1 MSQENVDA
9 DFDVIRR
16 AWRASGQK
24 DLAAFERDLDPDI
37 VTIPFGAAMEGK
49 SYRGVDAVVGWLRDE
64 IWASWEQFD
73 TVPEEFT
80 RVGDKVL
87 VRGHWRATG
96 KESGVELVIRA
107 TWVVEVRNGKIA
119 YWQTYTDHEDALRD
133 LGLGPDKSST

>member
-9 DFDVIRR
+9 DFEVIRR

-24 DLAAFERDLDPDI
+24 DLAALERDLDPDI

-64 IWASWEQFD
+64 IWANWEHFD

-80 RVGDKVL
+80 RVGQRIL
-87 VRGHWRATG
+87 VTGRWHARGKA
-96 KESGVELVIRA
+96 SGVELDIPA
-107 TWVVEVRNGKIA
+107 TWVIEVRDGKIT
-119 YWQTYTDHEDALRD
+119 YWRTYTDRHQALRD
-133 LGLGPDKSST
+133 IGLEA

>member
-9 DFDVIRR
+9 DFEVIRR

-24 DLAAFERDLDPDI
+24 DLAALERDLDPDI

-64 IWASWEQFD
+64 IWANWEHFD

-80 RVGDKVL
+80 RVGQRIL
-87 VRGHWRATG
+87 VTGRWHARGKA
-96 KESGVELVIRA
+96 SGVELDIPA
-107 TWVVEVRNGKIA
+107 TWVIEVRDGKII
-119 YWQTYTDHEDALRD
+119 YWRTYTDRHQALRD
-133 LGLGPDKSST
+133 IGLE

>member
-1 MSQENVDA
+1 MSQEKVDA
-9 DFDVIRR
+9 DFEVIRR

-64 IWASWEQFD
+64 IWANWEHFD

-80 RVGDKVL
+80 RVGQRIL
-87 VRGHWRATG
+87 VTGRWHARGKA
-96 KESGVELVIRA
+96 SGVELDIPA
-107 TWVVEVRNGKIA
+107 TWVIEVRDGKIT
-119 YWQTYTDHEDALRD
+119 YWRTYTDRHQALRD
-133 LGLGPDKSST
+133 IGLEA

>member
-9 DFDVIRR
+9 DFEVIRR

-64 IWASWEQFD
+64 IWANWEHFD

-80 RVGDKVL
+80 RVGQRIL
-87 VRGHWRATG
+87 VTGRWHARGKG
-96 KESGVELVIRA
+96 SGVELDIPA
-107 TWVVEVRNGKIA
+107 TWVVEVRDGKIT
-119 YWQTYTDHEDALRD
+119 YWRTYTDRHQALRD
-133 LGLGPDKSST
+133 IGLEA

>member
-9 DFDVIRR
+9 DFEVIRR

-37 VTIPFGAAMEGK
+37 VTIPFGAVMEGK

-64 IWASWEQFD
+64 IWANWEHFD

-80 RVGDKVL
+80 RVGERIL
-87 VRGHWRATG
+87 VTGRWHARGKG
-96 KESGVELVIRA
+96 SGVELDIPA
-107 TWVVEVRNGKIA
+107 TWVVEVRDGRIA
-119 YWQTYTDHEDALRD
+119 YWRTYTDHHQALRD
-133 LGLGPDKSST
+133 IGLEA

>member
-9 DFDVIRR
+9 DFEVIRR

-49 SYRGVDAVVGWLRDE
+49 SYRGVDAVAGWLRDE
-64 IWASWEQFD
+64 IWANWEHFD

-80 RVGDKVL
+80 RVGQRIL
-87 VRGHWRATG
+87 VTGRWHARGKA
-96 KESGVELVIRA
+96 SGVELDIPA
-107 TWVVEVRNGKIA
+107 TWVIEVRDGKIT
-119 YWQTYTDHEDALRD
+119 YWRTYTDRD
-133 LGLGPDKSST
+133 QAHRDIGLEA

>member
-9 DFDVIRR
+9 DFEVIRR

-64 IWASWEQFD
+64 IWANWEHFD

-80 RVGDKVL
+80 RVGERIL
-87 VRGHWRATG
+87 VTG
-96 KESGVELVIRA
+96 RWHAHGKGSGVELDIPA
-107 TWVVEVRNGKIA
+107 TWVVEVRDGKIT
-119 YWQTYTDHEDALRD
+119 YWRTYTDRHQALRD
-133 LGLGPDKSST
+133 IGLEA

>member
-1 MSQENVDA
+1 MSQENVDP
-9 DFDVIRR
+9 DFEVIRR

-64 IWASWEQFD
+64 IWANWEHFD

-80 RVGDKVL
+80 RVGQRIL
-87 VRGHWRATG
+87 VTGRWHARGKG
-96 KESGVELVIRA
+96 SGVELDIPA
-107 TWVVEVRNGKIA
+107 TWVIEVRDGKIT
-119 YWQTYTDHEDALRD
+119 YWRTYTDRDQALRD
-133 LGLGPDKSST
+133 IGLEA

>member
-9 DFDVIRR
+9 DFEVIRR

-64 IWASWEQFD
+64 IWANWEHFD

-80 RVGDKVL
+80 RVGQRIL
-87 VRGHWRATG
+87 VTGRWHARGKA
-96 KESGVELVIRA
+96 SGVELDIPA
-107 TWVVEVRNGKIA
+107 TWVVEVRDGKIT
-119 YWQTYTDHEDALRD
+119 YWRTYTDRHQALRD
-133 LGLGPDKSST
+133 IGLEA

>member
-9 DFDVIRR
+9 DFEVIRR

-37 VTIPFGAAMEGK
+37 VTIPFGAAMEGT

-64 IWASWEQFD
+64 IWANWEHFD

-80 RVGDKVL
+80 RVGERIL
-87 VRGHWRATG
+87 VTGRWHARGKG
-96 KESGVELVIRA
+96 SGVELDIPA
-107 TWVVEVRNGKIA
+107 TWVIEVRDGKIT
-119 YWQTYTDHEDALRD
+119 YWQTYTDRDQALRD
-133 LGLGPDKSST
+133 IGLEA

>member
-9 DFDVIRR
+9 DFEVIRR

-37 VTIPFGAAMEGK
+37 VTIPFGAVMEGK

-64 IWASWEQFD
+64 IWANWEHFD

-80 RVGDKVL
+80 RVGERIL
-87 VRGHWRATG
+87 VTGRWHARGKG
-96 KESGVELVIRA
+96 SGVELDIPA
-107 TWVVEVRNGKIA
+107 TWVVEVRDGKIT
-119 YWQTYTDHEDALRD
+119 YWQTYTDRD
-133 LGLGPDKSST
+133 QARRDVGLEA

>member
-9 DFDVIRR
+9 DFEVIRR

-37 VTIPFGAAMEGK
+37 VTIPFGAVMEGK

-64 IWASWEQFD
+64 IWANWEHFD

-80 RVGDKVL
+80 RVGERIL
-87 VRGHWRATG
+87 VTGRWHARGKG
-96 KESGVELVIRA
+96 SGVELDIPA
-107 TWVVEVRNGKIA
+107 TWVVEVRDSKII
-119 YWQTYTDHEDALRD
+119 YWQTYTDRDQALRAI
-133 LGLGPDKSST
+133 GLEG

>member
-1 MSQENVDA
+1 MSQENEDA
-9 DFDVIRR
+9 DFEVIRR

-64 IWASWEQFD
+64 IWANWEHFD

-80 RVGDKVL
+80 RVGQRIL
-87 VRGHWRATG
+87 VTGRWHARGKA
-96 KESGVELVIRA
+96 SGVELDIPA
-107 TWVVEVRNGKIA
+107 TWVIEVRDGKIT
-119 YWQTYTDHEDALRD
+119 YWRTYTDRHQALRD
-133 LGLGPDKSST
+133 IGLEA

>member
-1 MSQENVDA
+1 MSDP

-64 IWASWEQFD
+64 IWANWEHFD

-80 RVGDKVL
+80 RVAQRIL
-87 VRGHWRATG
+87 VTGRWHARGKG
-96 KESGVELVIRA
+96 SGVELDIPA
-107 TWVVEVRNGKIA
+107 TWVVEMRDAKIT
-119 YWQTYTDHEDALRD
+119 YWRTYTDRDQALRD
-133 LGLGPDKSST
+133 IGLED

>member
-9 DFDVIRR
+9 DFEVIRR
-16 AWRASGQK
+16 AWRASGRK

-64 IWASWEQFD
+64 IWANWEHFD

-80 RVGDKVL
+80 RVGQRIL
-87 VRGHWRATG
+87 VTGRWHARGKA
-96 KESGVELVIRA
+96 SGVELDIPA
-107 TWVVEVRNGKIA
+107 TWVIEVRDGKIT
-119 YWQTYTDHEDALRD
+119 YWRTYTDRHQALRD
-133 LGLGPDKSST
+133 IGLEA

>member
-1 MSQENVDA
+1 MSDR

-24 DLAAFERDLDPDI
+24 DLAAFARILDPDI
-37 VTIPFGAAMEGK
+37 VTIPFGAAIEGK

-64 IWASWEQFD
+64 IWANWEHFD

-80 RVGDKVL
+80 RVGDNVL

-96 KESGVELVIRA
+96 KESGVELDIPA

-119 YWQTYTDHEDALRD
+119 YWQTYTDHEDALGD
-133 LGLGPDKSST
+133 LGLGPDKM

>member
-9 DFDVIRR
+9 DFEVIRR

-64 IWASWEQFD
+64 IWANWEHFD

-80 RVGDKVL
+80 RVGQRIL
-87 VRGHWRATG
+87 VTGRWHARGKA
-96 KESGVELVIRA
+96 SGVELDISA
-107 TWVVEVRNGKIA
+107 TWVIEVRDGKIT
-119 YWQTYTDHEDALRD
+119 YWRTYTDRDQALRD
-133 LGLGPDKSST
+133 IGLEA

>member
-9 DFDVIRR
+9 DFEVIRR

-64 IWASWEQFD
+64 IWANWEHFD

-80 RVGDKVL
+80 RVGQRIL
-87 VRGHWRATG
+87 VTGRWHARGKA
-96 KESGVELVIRA
+96 SGVELDIPA
-107 TWVVEVRNGKIA
+107 TWVIEVRDGKIT
-119 YWQTYTDHEDALRD
+119 YWRTYTDRDQALRD
-133 LGLGPDKSST
+133 IGLEA

>member
-9 DFDVIRR
+9 DFEVIRR

-64 IWASWEQFD
+64 IWANWEHFD

-80 RVGDKVL
+80 RVGQRIL
-87 VRGHWRATG
+87 VTGRWHARGKA
-96 KESGVELVIRA
+96 SGVELDIPA
-107 TWVVEVRNGKIA
+107 TWVLEVRDGKIT
-119 YWQTYTDHEDALRD
+119 YWRTYTDHHQALRD
-133 LGLGPDKSST
+133 IGLEA

>member
-9 DFDVIRR
+9 DFEVIRR
-16 AWRASGQK
+16 AWRASGEK

-64 IWASWEQFD
+64 IWANWDHFD

-80 RVGDKVL
+80 RVGQRIL
-87 VRGHWRATG
+87 VTGRWHARGKG
-96 KESGVELVIRA
+96 SGVELDIPA
-107 TWVVEVRNGKIA
+107 TWVVEVRDGKIT
-119 YWQTYTDHEDALRD
+119 YWRTYTDRHQALRD
-133 LGLGPDKSST
+133 IGLEA